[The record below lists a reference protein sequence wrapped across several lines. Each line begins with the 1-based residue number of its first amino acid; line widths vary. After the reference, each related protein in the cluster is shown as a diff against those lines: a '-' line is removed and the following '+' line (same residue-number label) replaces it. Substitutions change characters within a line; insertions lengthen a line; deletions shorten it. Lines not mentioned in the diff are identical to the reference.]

1 MSNFKKKILTTGLG
15 TVEPFAHLTK
25 PDYGNEEKGFGNP
38 RGVYKASLTL
48 DNKNPRC
55 QSMIDEIV
63 ACHEEHYAQRKADY
77 EANPPQV
84 ARGKKPLLPYEGDL
98 PFFDNGDGTTT
109 FKFSCYASY
118 QDKKTKETRNIN
130 VVIVDSRGKRIEE
143 LPAFIGGGS
152 KLKLKYSLM
161 PYTWNP
167 SVGASVKLQ
176 LDSVMLVELATGG
189 SAGGS
194 DWGDEVEE
202 GGYQYEESRE
212 RSQERQWSEPEGGD
226 DGEADDNGDF

>member
-1 MSNFKKKILTTGLG
+1 MRK
-15 TVEPFAHLTK
+15 
-25 PDYGNEEKGFGNP
+25 EE
-38 RGVYKASLTL
+38 
-48 DNKNPRC
+48 
-55 QSMIDEIV
+55 
-63 ACHEEHYAQRKADY
+63 Y

-118 QDKKTKETRNIN
+118 QDKKSKQTVPIN
-130 VVIVDSRGKRIEE
+130 VMVVDSRGKKIED

-152 KLKLKYSLM
+152 LIKLKYSLM

-176 LDSVMLVELATGG
+176 LSSVMLVELAKGG
-189 SAGGS
+189 AGGD
-194 DWGDEVEE
+194 DWADDTEE
-202 GGYQYEESRE
+202 GGYQASPQQQNQWQDDD
-212 RSQERQWSEPEGGD
+212 SQGTDDGEPAGD
-226 DGEADDNGDF
+226 DGGDF